1 MQPDKTA
8 IQNLR
13 SAKGDLD
20 KKKKSKENEVK
31 DIEKE
36 EKQLKGE
43 LKDIEKHRS
52 DLEGVVSKASTIPII
67 LIAIYSF
74 IASVYFSCYS
84 CYVFTYSG
92 IPGHWA
98 TREMSICWIYGRLP
112 CHSRFHSSPQD
123 QPVWLICDNAKVVS
137 IIKNMEALDWWST
150 SSDRRDAKGIRTLYV
165 HLSGRHNIRADAQSL
180 LDRPCRWSGPWTG
193 SFF

>member
-1 MQPDKTA
+1 MRTLDRGSNKHYPFHCRDLKNKQRDLRDKMQPDKTA

-137 IIKNMEALDWWST
+137 IIKNMEALGLMINQLRS
-150 SSDRRDAKGIRTLYV
+150 
-165 HLSGRHNIRADAQSL
+165 
-180 LDRPCRWSGPWTG
+180 
-193 SFF
+193 